1 MCFFTQINNSN
12 SILLQ
17 ISHFTHKK
25 DVFTTKIHGNEKTP
39 NFINYFCSSFLNPK
53 NQSDM
58 LEIDFKEIITVS
70 MVLFAVID
78 IVGSIPII
86 VNLRAKVGH
95 IESEKASIVAG
106 AIMIVFLFVGEGL
119 LNLIGID
126 VHSFAVAGSFVLF
139 FLALEMILGI
149 RIYRDE
155 EPGSASIVP
164 LAFPLIAGAGT
175 MTTLLSLRS
184 QFHTINIIIAIVLN
198 IILVYIVL
206 KSSKKIENLLGE
218 NGLGVVRKTFGV
230 ILLAIAV
237 KLFAANVKGLFV

>member
-1 MCFFTQINNSN
+1 M
-12 SILLQ
+12 
-17 ISHFTHKK
+17 
-25 DVFTTKIHGNEKTP
+25 
-39 NFINYFCSSFLNPK
+39 
-53 NQSDM
+53 
-58 LEIDFKEIITVS
+58 DFNIKEIITVA

-86 VNLRAKVGH
+86 VGLRAKHGH
-95 IESEKASIVAG
+95 IESEKASLVAG
-106 AIMIVFLFVGEGL
+106 LIMILFLFVGEEF

-155 EPGSASIVP
+155 EASSASIVP

-184 QFHTINIIIAIVLN
+184 QFHTVNIVTAIVLN
-198 IILVYIVL
+198 IILVYGVL
-206 KSSKKIENLLGE
+206 KSSGKIERMLGE
-218 NGLGVVRKTFGV
+218 NGLGVIRKTFGV
-230 ILLAIAV
+230 VLLAIAV

>member
-1 MCFFTQINNSN
+1 MF
-12 SILLQ
+12 
-17 ISHFTHKK
+17 
-25 DVFTTKIHGNEKTP
+25 
-39 NFINYFCSSFLNPK
+39 
-53 NQSDM
+53 
-58 LEIDFKEIITVS
+58 EIDFREIITVG

-78 IVGSIPII
+78 IVGTIPII
-86 VNLRAKVGH
+86 VDLRSKHGH

-106 AIMIVFLFVGEGL
+106 IIMVVFLFVGEEL

-126 VHSFAVAGSFVLF
+126 VNSFAVAGSFVLF

-155 EPGSASIVP
+155 EASSASIVP

-184 QFHTINIIIAIVLN
+184 QFHTVNIVLAIILN

-206 KSSKKIENLLGE
+206 KSSSKIEKILGE
-218 NGLGVVRKTFGV
+218 NGLGVIRKTFGV
-230 ILLAIAV
+230 VLLAIAV